1 LTVIIRRSR
10 FDLEKAEE
18 RNHILEGLLKAI
30 SMIDRVISIIRKSQ
44 TAETARKNLMSE
56 LDLTGVQAQAI
67 LDMPLRRLASLELK
81 KLEDERKELLHSIK
95 YLKSVLA
102 SQEKRL
108 EIVVEETEGIKDKYA
123 EPRKTIIVESEEGHQ
138 AAVTVSDMV
147 IPSEAQLVMIAEGGF
162 QRVDAKGYRDVVT
175 KDKPTSRAVSIALLR
190 ETIEPEQTLL
200 LVTNQGRCWQG
211 NTGRLPLSGTFQ
223 DIGLKRGERVVG
235 IGVVKEGARL
245 VIGTTAGMI
254 KRVELADVLSS
265 RAEATWAAIIG
276 LNGGGEEV
284 LFAGVAGDDAHVMI
298 CTSGNNKLAPRVL
311 RFESSSIN
319 PQATPSAKGV
329 SAIKMM
335 GDRLVCGILVE
346 PELNKKG
353 FVYAVTANGH
363 VKRIPM
369 DEFPVTGRGGQGVQ
383 LWKINEITGL
393 VTGLT
398 VGTEKDQI
406 DIYSSKAKRLRLDGK
421 SLPIVTRATKGMDLG
436 KKYANGDLFAEGE
449 STAGLVVS

>member
-1 LTVIIRRSR
+1 
-10 FDLEKAEE
+10 
-18 RNHILEGLLKAI
+18 
-30 SMIDRVISIIRKSQ
+30 
-44 TAETARKNLMSE
+44 
-56 LDLTGVQAQAI
+56 
-67 LDMPLRRLASLELK
+67 
-81 KLEDERKELLHSIK
+81 
-95 YLKSVLA
+95 
-102 SQEKRL
+102 
-108 EIVVEETEGIKDKYA
+108 
-123 EPRKTIIVESEEGHQ
+123 
-138 AAVTVSDMV
+138 
-147 IPSEAQLVMIAEGGF
+147 
-162 QRVDAKGYRDVVT
+162 
-175 KDKPTSRAVSIALLR
+175 
-190 ETIEPEQTLL
+190 
-200 LVTNQGRCWQG
+200 VTNQGRCWQG

-254 KRVELADVLSS
+254 KRVELTDVLSS

-346 PELNKKG
+346 PELYKKG

-363 VKRIPM
+363 AKRIPM

-436 KKYANGDLFAEGE
+436 KKYAKGDLFAEGE